1 MSKYT
6 IHSTKEDYKKI
17 FATIAELEDKL
28 HMSLDWKK
36 IKRARYDSLA
46 TMVSALERR
55 LK

>member
-17 FATIAELEDKL
+17 YSVIAELEDKL
-28 HMSLDWKK
+28 DMTLNWKK
-36 IKRARYDSLA
+36 VKRARYDSLA
-46 TMVSALERR
+46 VLVHGLEKR